1 MQDRSA
7 AIAGTLSSFAETIP
21 LQINVFDRDTGRRQT
36 FRADIVNSTELTTA
50 IASVVALEAM
60 DRAIDRIGSGTAR
73 VIMQISG
80 EELPKRVVRDN
91 LYFSHSDIAAT
102 SLTEFLTG
110 LEAIVSNEFENVK
123 ITSIRLDAE
132 VEKERWTARIVEAV
146 PLRKTFTRRN
156 CRRAGAPPALPARS

>member
-1 MQDRSA
+1 
-7 AIAGTLSSFAETIP
+7 
-21 LQINVFDRDTGRRQT
+21 
-36 FRADIVNSTELTTA
+36 
-50 IASVVALEAM
+50 
-60 DRAIDRIGSGTAR
+60 
-73 VIMQISG
+73 MQISG

-146 PLRKTFTRRN
+146 PLQQDVYPGETVDVQVRLRPYRGEEELKVIRLQIPFDVQP
-156 CRRAGAPPALPARS
+156 GK